1 MALIISAEAVRE
13 LLDFNIA
20 AKTIEEG
27 FRELGKGQAGIL

>member
-1 MALIISAEAVRE
+1 MALE